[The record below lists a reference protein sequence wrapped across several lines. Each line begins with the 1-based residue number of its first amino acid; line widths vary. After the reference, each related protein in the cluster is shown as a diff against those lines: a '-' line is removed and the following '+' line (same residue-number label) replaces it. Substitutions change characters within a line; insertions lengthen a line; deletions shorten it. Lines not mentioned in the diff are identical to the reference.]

1 MQYYRIDYYRISSVL
16 EQHHRG
22 PIKALIKWPAAA
34 HLKLTGQE
42 FPVVVRNEAK
52 QSGVAEG
59 LEAYDSNRINLADA
73 GKLFKL

>member
-1 MQYYRIDYYRISSVL
+1 MPSVF

-22 PIKALIKWPAAA
+22 PTKALIKWPAAT

-59 LEAYDSNRINLADA
+59 LQASDSNRINWADA